1 MNPEYKNPN
10 PYRKETGHIDY
21 SSFKYDLKK
30 SYRNRVFMGKFD
42 WEFNNGF
49 GNKYYNT
56 LNIGKPKVRTD
67 FKNWNNSIGFS
78 SAPTSG
84 RVFRRIVFQTVAQ
97 TFQQDQ
103 ILRDIIENK
112 EYLNIENIVAIDV
125 EYGGGKTVPRVGIVN
140 FNEEPVYYSDFCL
153 RYNDWEETKKIMK
166 SEQIRVAKEAEE
178 IMKLTQT
185 NTHKK
190 AQNNQKKP
198 PKRSP
203 KKKIKKNKPKKQNSD
218 SESDSDIQLFIF

>member
-1 MNPEYKNPN
+1 MNTEDKMINPIK
-10 PYRKETGHIDY
+10 KEKGHIDY

-49 GNKYYNT
+49 GNRYFNT
-56 LNIGKPKVRTD
+56 INIGKPRVRND

-78 SAPTSG
+78 GVPSG
-84 RVFRRIVFQTVAQ
+84 RIFRKIVFQTVAQ

-103 ILRDIIENK
+103 ILREIIENK
-112 EYLNIENIVAIDV
+112 EYLNTENIVAIDV

-140 FNEEPVYYSDFCL
+140 FNEEPVYYSDFWL
-153 RYNDWEETKKIMK
+153 RYNDWEETKKILK
-166 SEQIRVAKEAEE
+166 NEQLKVAKESDE
-178 IMKLTQT
+178 IMKLTQK
-185 NTHKK
+185 NRNRK
-190 AQNNQKKP
+190 ARSS

-203 KKKIKKNKPKKQNSD
+203 KKTPKKKTKELISATEERSSIHQYKNN
-218 SESDSDIQLFIF
+218 